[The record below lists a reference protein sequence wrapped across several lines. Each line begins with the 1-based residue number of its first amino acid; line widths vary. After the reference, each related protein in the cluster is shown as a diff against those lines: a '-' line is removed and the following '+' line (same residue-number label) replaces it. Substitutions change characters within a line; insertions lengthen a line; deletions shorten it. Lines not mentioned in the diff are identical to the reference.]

1 MLKREAQMPLE
12 TFNLVIFITVTVSGW
27 IFNFEI
33 KINIE
38 NLTECSPADC
48 HLLCFKRIIGLDLNS
63 RIWEVP
69 SSGVFH
75 SQPVRLHRSHSP
87 PEIPSSVPGW
97 KHGELNTRLMAE
109 SLLQGIE
116 DIKGWVYK
124 LIYTVPILK
133 KLYMIRVTLP
143 LHSWERKFSQDCA
156 ILWKHRYTVNCFH
169 RNFEGK

>member
-12 TFNLVIFITVTVSGW
+12 TFNLVILITVTVSGW

-38 NLTECSPADC
+38 NLTECSSADC

-75 SQPVRLHRSHSP
+75 SQLVRLHRSHSP

-116 DIKGWVYK
+116 GIKGWVYK

-133 KLYMIRVTLP
+133 KIYMIRVTLP
-143 LHSWERKFSQDCA
+143 LHSWEKVFTRLCDSMKTSIHC
-156 ILWKHRYTVNCFH
+156 
-169 RNFEGK
+169 

>member
-1 MLKREAQMPLE
+1 MLKKEAQMSLE
-12 TFNLVIFITVTVSGW
+12 TFNLVILITVTVSGW

-38 NLTECSPADC
+38 NLTECSSADC
-48 HLLCFKRIIGLDLNS
+48 HLLCFKQIIGLDLNS

-97 KHGELNTRLMAE
+97 KHGELNRRLMAE

-116 DIKGWVYK
+116 DIKGWVCK

-133 KLYMIRVTLP
+133 KKIWSG
-143 LHSWERKFSQDCA
+143 LHSLYIHEKESFHKTLCDSMKTS
-156 ILWKHRYTVNCFH
+156 IHR
-169 RNFEGK
+169 

>member
-1 MLKREAQMPLE
+1 MLKREAQTPQE
-12 TFNLVIFITVTVSGW
+12 TFNLVILITVTVSGW

-38 NLTECSPADC
+38 NLTECSSADC
-48 HLLCFKRIIGLDLNS
+48 HLLCFKWIVGLDLNS
-63 RIWEVP
+63 RICEVP

-124 LIYTVPILK
+124 LIYTVPIL
-133 KLYMIRVTLP
+133 MIRVTLP
-143 LHSWERKFSQDCA
+143 LHSWERKFSQDSMKTS
-156 ILWKHRYTVNCFH
+156 IHR
-169 RNFEGK
+169 

>member
-12 TFNLVIFITVTVSGW
+12 TFNLVILITVTVSGW

-38 NLTECSPADC
+38 NLTECSSADC
-48 HLLCFKRIIGLDLNS
+48 HLLCFKWIIGLDLNS

-87 PEIPSSVPGW
+87 PEIQSSVPGW

-133 KLYMIRVTLP
+133 KIYMIRVTLP
-143 LHSWERKFSQDCA
+143 LHSWERKFSQDSMKTS
-156 ILWKHRYTVNCFH
+156 IHR
-169 RNFEGK
+169 